1 MPGLLLDFWFDI
13 SYMIL
18 NTNVVFL
25 QKVGIQLVRQ
35 SLDQAQLGWIEIQTE
50 YENAI
55 SNQKFVLEFFFLYY
69 SRGRW
74 RGNFESGQICIK

>member
-1 MPGLLLDFWFDI
+1 
-13 SYMIL
+13 MIL

-25 QKVGIQLVRQ
+25 QKVDIQLVRQ
-35 SLDQAQLGWIEIQTE
+35 WLDQAQLGWIETQTE

-55 SNQKFVLEFFFLYY
+55 SNQKFGLEIVCFITVVV
-69 SRGRW
+69 GRW

>member
-1 MPGLLLDFWFDI
+1 
-13 SYMIL
+13 MIL

-35 SLDQAQLGWIEIQTE
+35 SLDQAQLGWIETQTE

-55 SNQKFVLEFFFLYY
+55 SNQKFGLEIALLQSWSLTRELWVRADLYKIDLAIM
-69 SRGRW
+69 
-74 RGNFESGQICIK
+74 NLTF